1 MKKLIQAILMAVF
14 MILLVIPQAVQ
25 AQEYSSEQD
34 YYQAVQDNQRVYDF
48 AELLSDSERENIEEK
63 ISDASEQ
70 SGLDI
75 VVLTVNQMFGKTDR
89 EMADDFYDNGQFG
102 FELEGKEDSGI
113 LLLIDMENR
122 QLYISTAGTGIDY
135 VTDDDWKEIL
145 NDIRDYATDG
155 DYVQVCETYID
166 DVIFYAKWANSTF
179 FTMFQSLTVDLII
192 GVVIAGIVVLVLRFS
207 GKSEKT
213 VSLETVFSDSP
224 ENQKRRFPGKLTVL
238 RAVSSWHPKRI
249 ALSAGQL
256 LHGKLSRTHRA
267 AAAVPYIN
275 RAAARRM
282 AAAEPDFKTDLPG
295 VGRDLR
301 HPAMPEPESL
311 SCRQE
316 LHLNV
321 WHWHHNIR
329 VTAEWRKLCQKR
341 RTRL

>member
-1 MKKLIQAILMAVF
+1 MRKLIQAILMAVF
-14 MILLVIPQAVQ
+14 MMLLVIPQAVQ

-34 YYQAVQDNQRVYDF
+34 YYQAVQDNKRVYDF

-213 VSLETVFSDSP
+213 VSRETYRAPGGIQLASKEDRFI
-224 ENQKRRFPGKLTVL
+224 RRATTSRKIEQNTQSSSGSSVHKSSSGKT
-238 RAVSSWHPKRI
+238 
-249 ALSAGQL
+249 
-256 LHGKLSRTHRA
+256 HGGGGTG
-267 AAAVPYIN
+267 
-275 RAAARRM
+275 
-282 AAAEPDFKTDLPG
+282 F
-295 VGRDLR
+295 
-301 HPAMPEPESL
+301 
-311 SCRQE
+311 
-316 LHLNV
+316 
-321 WHWHHNIR
+321 
-329 VTAEWRKLCQKR
+329 
-341 RTRL
+341 

>member
-145 NDIRDYATDG
+145 NG
-155 DYVQVCETYID
+155 
-166 DVIFYAKWANSTF
+166 
-179 FTMFQSLTVDLII
+179 
-192 GVVIAGIVVLVLRFS
+192 
-207 GKSEKT
+207 
-213 VSLETVFSDSP
+213 
-224 ENQKRRFPGKLTVL
+224 
-238 RAVSSWHPKRI
+238 
-249 ALSAGQL
+249 
-256 LHGKLSRTHRA
+256 
-267 AAAVPYIN
+267 
-275 RAAARRM
+275 
-282 AAAEPDFKTDLPG
+282 
-295 VGRDLR
+295 
-301 HPAMPEPESL
+301 
-311 SCRQE
+311 
-316 LHLNV
+316 
-321 WHWHHNIR
+321 
-329 VTAEWRKLCQKR
+329 
-341 RTRL
+341 